1 MKLLRI
7 ASQDQLTGLFSNEF
21 SEAITLPPQSKI
33 ALLNGVFAMDS
44 KSIHIPPSSAI
55 LFTIK
60 GSAPT
65 TFTATIPS
73 GYYTQTSLM
82 QMLDEKLN
90 FAVAYG
96 ELANEPCFV
105 WKAMVDDNDNLTFNF
120 NRKNPEPFS
129 LPNNSNLSTISNIF
143 TSTSD
148 GSSTNTKFYS
158 HGFSDATYVPSCN
171 EIVIKTFDNTSPTP
185 VASDDIPF
193 MFRLLLEKPTQST
206 SLFLEAADFAFGMHS
221 ADGTVDYIV
230 NGSVVKSFASGEVG
244 SGTDGAKIRFSAGN
258 VIFNPNTP
266 ASKHTEALSSYI
278 GDGYVL
284 GLALKNN
291 GTNIQNTV
299 AAVNP
304 FTSTAINNGN
314 IEMLDLPLP
323 HTVHIDSSLGANES
337 PTKVTFVPDTMLLDI
352 FGFDDAPP
360 SKTGIGAAF
369 KPTHALTSSATP
381 SSITVELP
389 NLGGNIESYDGVSQ
403 KRRPIVAVVPSM
415 KQDNGV
421 LTYEPPFPP
430 MIDLQNKFPIQL
442 SKLEVRLLSSIDDS
456 EVNLDYPGC
465 TLSFALDH
473 SNPQKTTG

>member
-1 MKLLRI
+1 MKLIRI

-60 GSAPT
+60 GLTPT
-65 TFTATIPS
+65 TFTANIPS

-96 ELANEPCFV
+96 ELASNPCFV

-129 LPNNSNLSTISNIF
+129 LPNNSNLSTTSNIF

-148 GSSTNTKFYS
+148 GGSTSTKFYS
-158 HGFSDATYVPSCN
+158 HGFSNATYVPSCN
-171 EIVIKTFDNTSPTP
+171 EIAIKTFDNAGTP
-185 VASDDIPF
+185 AASDDIPF
-193 MFRLLLEKPTQST
+193 MFGLLLEKPTQST

-221 ADGTVDYIV
+221 VNGGVDYIV
-230 NGSVVKSFASGEVG
+230 NGIVVQSFTAAQVG
-244 SGTDGAKIRFSAGN
+244 SGTGGAKIRFSAGN
-258 VIFNPNTP
+258 VIFNPDTP
-266 ASKHTEALSSYI
+266 VSKHMEALSSYI

-304 FTSTAINNGN
+304 FTSTDISNGN
-314 IEMLDLPLP
+314 IEMLDLPLT
-323 HTVHIDSSLGANES
+323 HTLHIDSSLGASET
-337 PTKVTFVPDTMLLDI
+337 PTKVTIAPDAILLDI

-360 SKTGIGAAF
+360 AKTGIGAAF

-389 NLGGNIESYDGVSQ
+389 NLGGHIESYDGVSQ

-465 TLSFALDH
+465 TLSFVLDH
-473 SNPQKTTG
+473 NKPQKTTD